1 MMYKNFYFDVVGG
14 NVHIMKDAEIICIC
28 ASIENAKMI
37 VDTYC
42 K

>member
-1 MMYKNFYFDVVGG
+1 MYKNFYFDLVGG
-14 NVHIMKDAEIICIC
+14 NVHVMQNAEIICIC
-28 ASIENAKMI
+28 ASIEDAKKI